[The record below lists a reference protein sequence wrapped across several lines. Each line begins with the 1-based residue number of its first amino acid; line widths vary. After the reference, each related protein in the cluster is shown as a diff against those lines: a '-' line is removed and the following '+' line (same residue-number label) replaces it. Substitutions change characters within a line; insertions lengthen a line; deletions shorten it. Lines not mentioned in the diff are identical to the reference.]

1 MEALRSLMQIVDSHA
16 ESIPEGDYL
25 RMCNNLKEIHDT
37 IPKHDDPPVSD
48 FRMPVQSIPFSVRV
62 PENDEDEEY
71 VSIHEEWVYCNN
83 CIQELD
89 RRRDEIIRERNK
101 LKVIKNVTK
110 KIKNDAIRNAAFQN
124 FGGDTNIKTID
135 DLRSNGLNILDEKE
149 FYRAYILLRNERT
162 RDNLVMFAE
171 RELEI
176 SDRIEE
182 FGSRIN
188 FLDHTYGPIQ

>member
-37 IPKHDDPPVSD
+37 IPKHDDPPMTD
-48 FRMPVQSIPFSVRV
+48 TRILVQSIPFSARL
-62 PENDEDEEY
+62 PNNEDEEY
-71 VSIHEEWVYCNN
+71 ISIHEEWVWCNN

-89 RRRDEIIRERNK
+89 RERDEIIRERNK

-110 KIKNDAIRNAAFQN
+110 KIKKDAIRNAAFQN

-135 DLRSNGLNILDEKE
+135 DLRSNGLTILDEKE
-149 FYRAYILLRNERT
+149 FYRAYVLLRNERT
-162 RDNLVMFAE
+162 RDNLVRFAE

-176 SDRIEE
+176 SDRIEDL
-182 FGSRIN
+182 GTRIQ
-188 FLDHTYGPIQ
+188 FLDHTYGPIR

>member
-1 MEALRSLMQIVDSHA
+1 MQIVDSHA
-16 ESIPEGDYL
+16 GSIPEGDYL

-37 IPKHDDPPVSD
+37 IPKHDDPPTTD
-48 FRMPVQSIPFSVRV
+48 MRILVQSIPFSARL
-62 PENDEDEEY
+62 PNNEDEEY
-71 VSIHEEWVYCNN
+71 ASIHEEWVWCNN

-89 RRRDEIIRERNK
+89 RERDEINRERNK

-110 KIKNDAIRNAAFQN
+110 KIKKDAIRNAAFQH

-135 DLRSNGLNILDEKE
+135 DLRSNGLTILDEKE

-162 RDNLVMFAE
+162 RDNLVRFAE

-176 SDRIEE
+176 SDRIEDL
-182 FGSRIN
+182 GTRIH
-188 FLDHTYGPIQ
+188 FLDHTYGPIR